1 MMIGM
6 KEAPTDP
13 RQPRGYRLLI
23 LALTMGLLIGILGV
37 LCIRFATY
45 RPEHTH
51 YHANFAVYLNGKRD
65 EFKGSQYYQS
75 VAICSAGRGITIPEQ
90 RAHMHDNINSV
101 IHIHDHATTWGQFFE
116 NLGWSIGSDYIHIDD
131 GTQYTES
138 ADAKLH
144 VIINGQDYTN
154 LMSIANT
161 VIKDKDRLLV
171 SFGAPDEVALKQEYL
186 SVPST
191 AGRYDASIDP
201 QSCSGMDAVTL
212 SDRLHHLF

>member
-1 MMIGM
+1 ME
-6 KEAPTDP
+6 KAFTAP
-13 RQPRGYRLLI
+13 RRERAHLSLL
-23 LALTMGLLIGILGV
+23 LALLAGLLIGILGV
-37 LCIRFATY
+37 LCIRFVTY

-51 YHANFAVYLNGKRD
+51 YHANFAVYLNGTRNQ
-65 EFKGSQYYQS
+65 FKGSQYYQS
-75 VAICSAGRGITIPEQ
+75 VAVCSAGRGITIPEQ
-90 RAHMHDNINSV
+90 RAHMHDNINSA

-116 NLGWSIGSDYIHIDD
+116 NLGWSIGPNYIQTDN
-131 GTQYTES
+131 GTQYTEA

-144 VIINGQDYTN
+144 VIINGQDYTD

-171 SFGAPDEVALKQEYL
+171 SYGTIDNAALKQEYS

-191 AGRYDASIDP
+191 AQHYDESMDP
-201 QSCSGMDAVTL
+201 QSCAGMDKVTL